1 MRLPLF
7 IARRYLFA
15 KKSHNVINVISLISS
30 AGVAL
35 GTMALIVVLSVYNG
49 FEGLIKTLYNSY
61 EPDLLILPAK
71 GKSFIP
77 EGKVF
82 DFLKSSPQISSYCEV
97 VEENIFLRYRNE
109 EAIATMKGVDS
120 SFLNN
125 KRLNDFI
132 IEGEFALKFGELPQA
147 VVGRGVA
154 AQTGINIH
162 FVDPLIL
169 YYPDRESD
177 ISLLNPSASLNSE
190 KIYPSGI
197 FSIES
202 GIDKKYI
209 FVPIEVAR
217 RLLGYDKDATAL
229 EINLTKESDVVSFEK
244 SLEKMAGDNLI
255 IKNRYEQRET
265 VYKMMKTEKLAIYV
279 ILIFIL
285 TIISFNIYGSLS
297 MLIIE
302 KREDS
307 ETLKAMGAREKTV
320 RDIFLL
326 EGWLISLAGVVTG
339 AVLGVA
345 ITLLQKYFGI
355 VPMPGNFIVDS
366 YPVVLKLSDI
376 ALSVSGVAVI
386 GYIAARLPLRI
397 LKNF

>member
-1 MRLPLF
+1 M
-7 IARRYLFA
+7 
-15 KKSHNVINVISLISS
+15 
-30 AGVAL
+30 
-35 GTMALIVVLSVYNG
+35 
-49 FEGLIKTLYNSY
+49 
-61 EPDLLILPAK
+61 
-71 GKSFIP
+71 
-77 EGKVF
+77 
-82 DFLKSSPQISSYCEV
+82 
-97 VEENIFLRYRNE
+97 
-109 EAIATMKGVDS
+109 
-120 SFLNN
+120 
-125 KRLNDFI
+125 
-132 IEGEFALKFGELPQA
+132 
-147 VVGRGVA
+147 
-154 AQTGINIH
+154 
-162 FVDPLIL
+162 
-169 YYPDRESD
+169 
-177 ISLLNPSASLNSE
+177 
-190 KIYPSGI
+190 
-197 FSIES
+197 
-202 GIDKKYI
+202 
-209 FVPIEVAR
+209 
-217 RLLGYDKDATAL
+217 LGYDKDATAL

-326 EGWLISLAGVVTG
+326 EGWLISLAGVIAG
-339 AVLGVA
+339 AVLGVS

-355 VPMPGNFIVDS
+355 VPMPGNFIVDA

-376 ALSVSGVAVI
+376 VLSVSGVTII

-397 LKNF
+397 LKNI